1 MRISSDISA
10 LWRTRWYEYLLRFL
24 LGGVVTVLAGLI
36 ADRFGPGIGGL
47 FLAFP
52 AIFRASATLIS
63 SHEEK
68 KKARAG
74 LAGHER
80 GRQLA
85 AADALGAAMGAFGL
99 IAFAAVALCLL
110 PHHAAFFAIACATT
124 AWISMSLVFWLA
136 REHRLRPHAQ
146 LSNTQPPGGHHSNS
160 CSPR

>member
-1 MRISSDISA
+1 MRISTDISA

-52 AIFRASATLIS
+52 AIFPASATLIS

-68 KKARAG
+68 KKARSG

-85 AADALGAAMGAFGL
+85 AANNG
-99 IAFAAVALCLL
+99 IFAGPSGV
-110 PHHAAFFAIACATT
+110 TG
-124 AWISMSLVFWLA
+124 ISQGS
-136 REHRLRPHAQ
+136 
-146 LSNTQPPGGHHSNS
+146 GGT
-160 CSPR
+160 RDR